1 VAVIMRRFAP
11 RVTRWLVVLTSLTT
25 AAALSTLSATPARAQ
40 DWPAKPIRAFIPF
53 AAGSATDIIP
63 RAVFDQ
69 MSPVLGQPLVVEN
82 RGGGGGSLGVREVTR
97 ADPDGYTVLA
107 DSSALTVA
115 PWIVP
120 DLPYDTTRDLS
131 AVIPL
136 GKNANVLIV
145 PPSRGWRTVEA
156 LVAAAKA
163 NPGSINYGSAGIGTA
178 THVSAE
184 RFRAAAN
191 FEATHVPYKGG
202 AEALTDLMTGRIDF
216 YFCPISTALPMIRD
230 GRAVALAVSTP
241 ARAPDLPDV
250 PTTLEAGYANSD
262 YTVWYGVFMPAKTPR
277 DIVHKFYDIA
287 SGVLRTPVVQHRL
300 AQLAVDPMPMTPEQ
314 FDTYVAEDLAAN
326 GKLLKAAAIK

>member
-1 VAVIMRRFAP
+1 MP
-11 RVTRWLVVLTSLTT
+11 VTKRKVETRSAHWSLVWLSL
-25 AAALSTLSATPARAQ
+25 AAAAAMPGTGPAAAQ
-40 DWPAKPIRAFIPF
+40 DWPSKPIRAFIPF

-69 MSPVLGQPLVVEN
+69 MSAVLGQPFVVEN

-97 ADPDGYTVLA
+97 AEPDGYTILA

-115 PWIVP
+115 PWLI
-120 DLPYDTTRDLS
+120 DNLPYDTTRDLS

-145 PPSRGWRTVEA
+145 PPARGWKTVQE

-191 FEATHVPYKGG
+191 FQATHVPYKGG
-202 AEALTDLMTGRIDF
+202 ADALTDLMTGRIDF

-241 ARAPDLPDV
+241 TRAPELPDV
-250 PTTLEAGYANSD
+250 PTTVEAGYANSD

-277 DIVHKFYDIA
+277 DIVHKFYEIA
-287 SGVLRTPVVQHRL
+287 SGVLRSPVMQRRF
-300 AQLAVDPMPMTPEQ
+300 AQLAVEPMPMTPEQ

-326 GKLLKAAAIK
+326 GKLLKAAIK